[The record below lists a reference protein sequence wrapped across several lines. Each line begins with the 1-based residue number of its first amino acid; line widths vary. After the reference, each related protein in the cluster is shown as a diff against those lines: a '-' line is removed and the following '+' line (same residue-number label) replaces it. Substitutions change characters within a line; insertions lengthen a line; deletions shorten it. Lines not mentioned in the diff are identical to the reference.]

1 MFRSYVTNDN
11 VVELCLT
18 LGLCSEGIT
27 QLNSLMTPRKGV
39 KKGESLF
46 NQGERLESLYAI
58 RSGFF
63 KTTMTTKEGK
73 EQVSGFQM
81 MGEMLGMDAIS
92 TEHHTSSAIALVDSV
107 VYGVDFSQL
116 QQLGREFPALQ
127 RNFMKLMS
135 DEIVHSRTVLLMMGT
150 MNSDERLAAFLLN
163 LSGRFA
169 LRGYSPISFIL
180 RMRRE
185 DIASY
190 LGLRMETICRAVTR
204 LREMSLANLSGR
216 DVEIVNLPGLKDHV
230 AGFSRQRV

>member
-1 MFRSYVTNDN
+1 MA
-11 VVELCLT
+11 
-18 LGLCSEGIT
+18 
-27 QLNSLMTPRKGV
+27 PRKRV

-63 KTTMTTKEGK
+63 KTTMTTIEGK

-92 TEHHTSSAIALVDSV
+92 TEHHNCNAIALVDSV
-107 VYGVDFSQL
+107 VYGVDFFQL
-116 QQLGREFPALQ
+116 QQLAREFPALQ
-127 RNFMKLMS
+127 HNFIKLMS

-163 LSGRFA
+163 ISGRFA
-169 LRGYSPISFIL
+169 LRGYSPIFFIL

-185 DIASY
+185 EIASY

-204 LREMSLANLSGR
+204 LRERSLANLSGR
-216 DVEIVNLPGLKDHV
+216 EVEILDLPRLKDHV
-230 AGFSRQRV
+230 AGCSRQRI